1 VTDFPEFN
9 RLKQCR
15 HGLMLYNRNDLY
27 VGRSLDLYGEYSE
40 GELDLLRHWFGPG
53 DVGVEVGANLGAH
66 TVPLARIAGPQG
78 AVLALEPQRLM
89 FQTLCAN
96 LALNNLPN
104 VVCFQE
110 ASGAQT
116 GTLIVPLLD
125 PTIANNFGGL
135 ALGSFQKGQQVRVTP
150 LDAYALPKCQLLK
163 VDVEG
168 MEEDVLRGAADT
180 IARCQPTLYVENDR
194 QDKAQSLVRY
204 IASLG
209 YRMYGHYPALFNAA
223 NFLGNQE
230 NVFPE
235 VVSKNLLCVH
245 RNSVRPVFQGMS
257 EIFPW

>member
-1 VTDFPEFN
+1 MTVFPEYN

-40 GELDLLRHWFGPG
+40 GEMDVFRQWISPG
-53 DVGVEVGANLGAH
+53 DVVIEVGANLGAH
-66 TVPLARIAGPQG
+66 TVPLAKLVGPQG

-110 ASGAQT
+110 ACGAQA

-135 ALGSFQKGQQVRVTP
+135 ALGNFQKGQQVRVTP
-150 LDAYALPKCQLLK
+150 LDAYALPKCQFLK

-168 MEEDVLRGAADT
+168 MEEDVLRGAAET

-194 QDKAQSLVRY
+194 EDKAQSLVRC

-209 YRMYGHYPALFNAA
+209 YRMYGHYPALFSAA
-223 NFLGNQE
+223 NFFGNRE
-230 NVFPE
+230 NVFPD

-245 RNSVRPVFQGMS
+245 RNSVQSGVQDMP